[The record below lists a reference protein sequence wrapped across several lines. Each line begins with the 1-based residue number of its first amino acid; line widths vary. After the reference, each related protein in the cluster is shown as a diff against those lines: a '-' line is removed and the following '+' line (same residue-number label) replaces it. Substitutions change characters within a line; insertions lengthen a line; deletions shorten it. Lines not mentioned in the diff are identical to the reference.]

1 MKPGTRAFWRP
12 EVPAR
17 IVRLAARLATRL
29 LLCAG
34 LLAAG
39 HGAWG
44 ADALVHYTSAEM
56 LREEGA
62 SFKPLAAV
70 VDENALP
77 GNWAKVALPLVI
89 PKSAAKPETPVAG
102 KPPVVTTWLRVRLDE
117 LQGVRAPTH
126 FYLLRWLAAGQI
138 AVYADGRLRYRST
151 GSAVWNLFNH
161 PALLLPLNLTA
172 DSPPPRALL
181 IRLDSL
187 PSPEAAI
194 SSFYAGDSNSLIEM
208 AAGRDWL
215 AYQLPFMSSAAFLAV
230 GIFSLAV
237 WVVRRHPASLLLFAI
252 AVTGAIRRW
261 HFQLGPEKLIVSD
274 AWFIWLTLNALMWQ
288 LLALHHFMQF
298 LHGRHMRRLSWL
310 MLGIAVVFS
319 FITLPFA
326 SLMPSLLVVRPY
338 AHLLLIGMGT
348 VVTGIGLWHSWRSP
362 SPDAKMLSFA
372 LLVSYVFGFYDWAR
386 IKYVLDLESYYLT
399 PYAAM
404 VLFAVFVVIMFRQY
418 VGALATVE
426 QLNSGLEE
434 SLKNRETELAAS
446 YQRLREVEQRE
457 TLSQERQRLTQDMHD
472 GLGSSLVSAL
482 RVVEGGRLSEA
493 DVAEVLKG
501 CIDDLKLTID
511 SLEPVEADLLL
522 LLATLRFRLGP
533 RLAGAGIS
541 LRWEISDVPP
551 LDWLDPRNAL
561 HILRILQEAFTNTLK
576 HTRATQIRVMTGA
589 EDGHVSVIIADNGGG
604 FDIGQA
610 LAKGGKGLAN
620 QQRRAQAIGAEILLH
635 SSNAGTT
642 LTLRLPEKRPQG

>member
-12 EVPAR
+12 EVLAR
-17 IVRLAARLATRL
+17 AARRL
-29 LLCAG
+29 VLFAG
-34 LLAAG
+34 LLAG
-39 HGAWG
+39 CGALW
-44 ADALVHYTSAEM
+44 AAPPVVHYTGAEM

-62 SFKPLAAV
+62 AFKPLAAA
-70 VDENALP
+70 VDDAALP
-77 GNWAKVALPLVI
+77 GSWTQVALPRVI
-89 PKSAAKPETPVAG
+89 ETPAATSTG
-102 KPPVVTTWLRVRLDE
+102 KRPVVTTWLRIRLAE
-117 LQGVRAPTH
+117 LQGTKGATH
-126 FYLLRWLAAGQI
+126 FYLIRWLAAGQI
-138 AVYADGRLRYRST
+138 AVYADGQLRYRST
-151 GSAVWNLFNH
+151 GSNVWNLFNH
-161 PALLLPLNLTA
+161 PALLLPLNLSA
-172 DSPPPRALL
+172 DSPPPRTLL

-187 PSPEAAI
+187 PAPEAAI
-194 SSFYAGDSNSLIEM
+194 SSFYAGDSDSLVEM

-230 GIFSLAV
+230 GLFSLAV
-237 WVVRRHPASLLLFAI
+237 WVVRRHPTSLLLFVI

-288 LLALHHFMQF
+288 LLALHHFMQL
-298 LHGRHMRRLSWL
+298 LHGRLMRRLSWL

-319 FITLPFA
+319 LITLPFA
-326 SLMPSLLVVRPY
+326 SLLPSLMVFRPY

-348 VVTGIGLWHSWRSP
+348 VVTATGLWHSWRSP

-372 LLVSYVFGFYDWAR
+372 LLISYVFGFYDWAR

-404 VLFAVFVVIMFRQY
+404 ILFVVFVVIMFRQY

-446 YQRLREVEQRE
+446 YQKLREVEQRE
-457 TLSQERQRLTQDMHD
+457 VLSQERQRLTQDMHD

-511 SLEPVEADLLL
+511 SMEPVEADLLL

-533 RLAGAGIS
+533 RLAGAGVS
-541 LRWEISDVPP
+541 LRWEVSDVPP

-604 FDIGQA
+604 FSSQHA
-610 LAKGGKGLAN
+610 LASGGKGLAN
-620 QQRRAQAIGAEILLH
+620 QQRRAQAIGAELLLH
-635 SSNAGTT
+635 SCATGTT
-642 LTLRLPEKRPQG
+642 LTLKLPVRRPQGPPAAN

>member
-12 EVPAR
+12 EVLAR
-17 IVRLAARLATRL
+17 AARRLA
-29 LLCAG
+29 LCAG
-34 LLAAG
+34 LLAG
-39 HGAWG
+39 CP
-44 ADALVHYTSAEM
+44 ALWAAPPVVHYTGAEM

-62 SFKPLAAV
+62 GFKPLAAT
-70 VDENALP
+70 VDDTTLP
-77 GNWAKVALPLVI
+77 GSWTKVALPRVI
-89 PKSAAKPETPVAG
+89 ETPAATGAG
-102 KPPVVTTWLRVRLDE
+102 KRPVVTTWLRIRLDE
-117 LQGVRAPTH
+117 LQGAQGPTH

-138 AVYADGRLRYRST
+138 AVYADGQLRYRST
-151 GSAVWNLFNH
+151 GSPVWNLFNH

-172 DSPPPRALL
+172 DSPPPRTLL

-194 SSFYAGDSNSLIEM
+194 SSFYAGDSDSLVEM
-208 AAGRDWL
+208 AAKRDWL
-215 AYQLPFMSSAAFLAV
+215 AYQLPFMCSAAFLAV
-230 GIFSLAV
+230 GLFSLAV
-237 WVVRRHPASLLLFAI
+237 WVVRRHPANLYLFAI
-252 AVTGAIRRW
+252 AVLSATRRW

-274 AWFIWLTLNALMWQ
+274 AWFIWLTLSALMWQ
-288 LLALHHFMQF
+288 SLATHYFMQL
-298 LHGRHMRRLSWL
+298 LHGRAMPRFSRA
-310 MLGIAVVFS
+310 MLATAVLFS
-319 FITLPFA
+319 IVTLPFA
-326 SLMPSLLVVRPY
+326 SVVPSLLALRPY
-338 AHLLLIGMGT
+338 AHLLLIAMGT
-348 VVTGIGLWHSWRSP
+348 LVLALGLWHSWRSR
-362 SPDAKMLSFA
+362 SLDAKMLSIAF
-372 LLVSYVFGFYDWAR
+372 LLNYVFGVYDWAR

-404 VLFAVFVVIMFRQY
+404 ILFVVFVVIMFRQY

-446 YQRLREVEQRE
+446 YQKLREVEQRE
-457 TLSQERQRLTQDMHD
+457 VLSQERQRLTQDMHD

-511 SLEPVEADLLL
+511 SMEPVEADLLL

-533 RLAGAGIS
+533 RLAGAGVS
-541 LRWEISDVPP
+541 LRWEVSDVPP

-589 EDGHVSVIIADNGGG
+589 EDGYVSVIIADNGGG
-604 FDIGQA
+604 FSPEQA
-610 LAKGGKGLAN
+610 RAGGGKGLAN
-620 QQRRAQAIGAEILLH
+620 QQRRAQAIGAELLLH
-635 SSNAGTT
+635 SSAAGTS
-642 LTLRLPEKRPQG
+642 LTLRLPEKRLQG

>member
-12 EVPAR
+12 EVLVR
-17 IVRLAARLATRL
+17 IAHLAARWL
-29 LLCAG
+29 LVCG
-34 LLAAG
+34 SLLAASA
-39 HGAWG
+39 GAW
-44 ADALVHYTSAEM
+44 AAEAVVHYTSAEM
-56 LREEGA
+56 LREEVA

-70 VDENALP
+70 VDDAAWP
-77 GNWAKVALPLVI
+77 GKWTKVELPLVI
-89 PKSAAKPETPVAG
+89 PKSVASGAG
-102 KPPVVTTWLRVRLDE
+102 KPPLVTTWLRVRLDE
-117 LQGVRAPTH
+117 LQGGTGPTH
-126 FYLLRWLAAGQI
+126 FYLIRWLAAGQI
-138 AVYADGRLRYRST
+138 AVYADGQLRYRST
-151 GSAVWNLFNH
+151 GSPVWNLFNH

-172 DSPPPRALL
+172 DSPPPRTLL

-194 SSFYAGDSNSLIEM
+194 SSFYAGNADSLIEM
-208 AAGRDWL
+208 AAKRDWL

-237 WVVRRHPASLLLFAI
+237 WVVRRHLASLLLFAI
-252 AVTGAIRRW
+252 AVLSAIRRW

-288 LLALHHFMQF
+288 LLALHHFMQL
-298 LHGRHMRRLSWL
+298 LHGRVMRRLSWL

-319 FITLPFA
+319 LITLPFA
-326 SLMPSLLVVRPY
+326 SLLPSLLVFRPY
-338 AHLLLIGMGT
+338 AHLALISMGS
-348 VVTGIGLWHSWRSP
+348 VVTGAALWHSWRSR

-372 LLVSYVFGFYDWAR
+372 LLISYVFGFYDWAR
-386 IKYVLDLESYYLT
+386 LKYVLDLESYYLT

-404 VLFAVFVVIMFRQY
+404 MLFAVFVVIMFRQY

-446 YQRLREVEQRE
+446 YERLREVEQRE

-511 SLEPVEADLLL
+511 SMEPVEADLLL

-533 RLAGAGIS
+533 RLAGAGVS

-576 HTRATQIRVMTGA
+576 HTRATQIRVTTGV
-589 EDGHVSVIIADNGGG
+589 EDGYVTVTITDNGGG
-604 FDIGQA
+604 FAVAQA
-610 LAKGGKGLAN
+610 QAGGGKGLAN
-620 QQRRAQAIGAEILLH
+620 QQRRAQAIGAEIVLTA
-635 SSNAGTT
+635 NDAGTT
-642 LTLRLPEKRPQG
+642 LTLRLPEKRNPG

>member
-1 MKPGTRAFWRP
+1 MGRRP
-12 EVPAR
+12 V
-17 IVRLAARLATRL
+17 
-29 LLCAG
+29 
-34 LLAAG
+34 
-39 HGAWG
+39 
-44 ADALVHYTSAEM
+44 VHYTSAEM

-62 SFKPLAAV
+62 SFKPLAAT
-70 VDENALP
+70 VDDSRLAGKLD
-77 GNWAKVALPLVI
+77 KVELPLVI
-89 PKSAAKPETPVAG
+89 PPPACNRRRQATRRHHLAAHTARRTAG
-102 KPPVVTTWLRVRLDE
+102 HAR
-117 LQGVRAPTH
+117 PTH

-138 AVYADGRLRYRST
+138 AVYADGQLRYRST
-151 GSAVWNLFNH
+151 GSPVWNLFNH

-172 DSPPPRALL
+172 DSPPPRTLL

-194 SSFYAGDSNSLIEM
+194 SSFYAGDSGSLIEM
-208 AAGRDWL
+208 AARRDWL
-215 AYQLPFMSSAAFLAV
+215 AYQLPFMCSAAFLAV

-237 WVVRRHPASLLLFAI
+237 WVVRRHPASLLPVCDGGAERDTALAFPAGLRKTDRQRRLVYLAHPQRPDV
-252 AVTGAIRRW
+252 AVAGT
-261 HFQLGPEKLIVSD
+261 HYFL
-274 AWFIWLTLNALMWQ
+274 
-288 LLALHHFMQF
+288 QF
-298 LHGRHMRRLSWL
+298 LHGRVMPRLSRV
-310 MLGIAVVFS
+310 MLGTAVLFS
-319 FITLPFA
+319 VVTLPFA
-326 SLMPSLLVVRPY
+326 AVVPSLLALRPY

-348 VVTGIGLWHSWRSP
+348 VVLVVGLWHSWRSK
-362 SPDAKMLSFA
+362 SLDAKMLSIAF
-372 LLVSYVFGFYDWAR
+372 LLNYVFGVYDWAR
-386 IKYVLDLESYYLT
+386 LKYLLDLESYYLT

-404 VLFAVFVVIMFRQY
+404 ALFAVFVVIMFRQY
-418 VGALATVE
+418 IGALAGVE
-426 QLNSGLEE
+426 QLNSGLEA

-446 YQRLREVEQRE
+446 YQKLREVEQRE

-533 RLAGAGIS
+533 RLAGAGVS

-576 HTRATQIRVMTGA
+576 HTRATQIRR
-589 EDGHVSVIIADNGGG
+589 DDRRGGRLRHR
-604 FDIGQA
+604 DHHR
-610 LAKGGKGLAN
+610 
-620 QQRRAQAIGAEILLH
+620 QRR
-635 SSNAGTT
+635 
-642 LTLRLPEKRPQG
+642 RL

>member
-12 EVPAR
+12 EVLAQV
-17 IVRLAARLATRL
+17 VRLLVV
-29 LLCAG
+29 CG
-34 LLAAG
+34 SLLAAG
-39 HGAWG
+39 AGAW
-44 ADALVHYTSAEM
+44 ATETVVHYTSAEM
-56 LREEGA
+56 LREEAA
-62 SFKPLAAV
+62 SFKPLTAV
-70 VDENALP
+70 VDEAALP
-77 GNWAKVALPLVI
+77 GRWTKVELPLVI
-89 PKSAAKPETPVAG
+89 PKPSAAGSA

-117 LQGVRAPTH
+117 LQGMRTPTH

-138 AVYADGRLRYRST
+138 AVYADGQLRYRST

-172 DSPPPRALL
+172 DSPPPRTLL

-187 PSPEAAI
+187 PSPEAAV

-208 AAGRDWL
+208 AAKRDWL
-215 AYQLPFMSSAAFLAV
+215 AYQLPFMCSAAFLAV

-237 WVVRRHPASLLLFAI
+237 WVVRRHPASLYLFAI
-252 AVTGAIRRW
+252 AVLSATRRW

-274 AWFIWLTLNALMWQ
+274 AWFIWLTLSALMWQ
-288 LLALHHFMQF
+288 SLITHYFLQF
-298 LHGRHMRRLSWL
+298 LHGRVMPWLSRV
-310 MLGIAVVFS
+310 MLGMAVVFS
-319 FITLPFA
+319 VVTLPFA
-326 SLMPSLLVVRPY
+326 AVIPSLLTLRPY
-338 AHLLLIGMGT
+338 AHLLLIAMGT
-348 VVTGIGLWHSWRSP
+348 VVLVVGLWHSWRSR
-362 SPDAKMLSFA
+362 SLDAKMLSIAF
-372 LLVSYVFGFYDWAR
+372 LLNYVFGVYDWAR
-386 IKYVLDLESYYLT
+386 LKYVLDLESYYLT

-404 VLFAVFVVIMFRQY
+404 ALFAVFVVIMFRQY
-418 VGALATVE
+418 VGALDGVE
-426 QLNSGLEE
+426 RLNAGLEE

-446 YQRLREVEQRE
+446 YDKLREVEQRQ

-482 RVVEGGRLSEA
+482 RVVEGGQLSEA

-533 RLAGAGIS
+533 RLAGAGVS

-576 HTRATQIRVMTGA
+576 HTRATQIRVTTGV
-589 EDGHVSVIIADNGGG
+589 EDGYVTVTIADNGGG
-604 FDIGQA
+604 FAVAQA
-610 LAKGGKGLAN
+610 QASGGKGLAN
-620 QQRRAQAIGAEILLH
+620 QQRRAQAIGAEIMLA
-635 SSNAGTT
+635 SNDAGTT
-642 LTLRLPEKRPQG
+642 LTLKLPEKRGQG

>member
-12 EVPAR
+12 EVLAR
-17 IVRLAARLATRL
+17 AARRL
-29 LLCAG
+29 VLCAG
-34 LLAAG
+34 LMAGCTALWAAPPV
-39 HGAWG
+39 
-44 ADALVHYTSAEM
+44 VHYTSAEM
-56 LREEGA
+56 LREEGR

-70 VDENALP
+70 VDEAALP
-77 GNWAKVALPLVI
+77 GSWTKVELPLVI
-89 PKSAAKPETPVAG
+89 PTPVAQPAASGGG

-117 LQGVRAPTH
+117 LQGLRSPTH
-126 FYLLRWLAAGQI
+126 FYLIRWLAAGQI
-138 AVYADGRLRYRST
+138 AVYADGKLRYRST
-151 GSAVWNLFNH
+151 GSPVWNLFNH
-161 PALLLPLNLTA
+161 PALLLPLNQTA
-172 DSPPPRALL
+172 DSPPPQTLL
-181 IRLDSL
+181 IRMDSL

-194 SSFYAGDSNSLIEM
+194 SSFYAGDSDSLVDM
-208 AAGRDWL
+208 AAKRDWL

-237 WVVRRHPASLLLFAI
+237 WAVRRHPASLLLFAI
-252 AVTGAIRRW
+252 ALMAAIRRW

-288 LLALHHFMQF
+288 LLALHHFLQL
-298 LHGRHMRRLSWL
+298 LHGRVMRRLSWL

-319 FITLPFA
+319 LITLPFA
-326 SLMPSLLVVRPY
+326 SLLPSLLVFRPY

-348 VVTGIGLWHSWRSP
+348 VVTGLGLWHSWRST

-372 LLVSYVFGFYDWAR
+372 LLISYVFGFYDWAR
-386 IKYVLDLESYYLT
+386 LKYVLDLESYYLT

-404 VLFAVFVVIMFRQY
+404 ILFVVFVVIMFRQY

-426 QLNSGLEE
+426 QVNSGLEE
-434 SLKNRETELAAS
+434 TLRKRETELAAS
-446 YQRLREVEQRE
+446 YEKLRDVEQRQ

-501 CIDDLKLTID
+501 CIDDLKLAID

-533 RLAGAGIS
+533 RLAGAGVS

-576 HTRATQIRVMTGA
+576 HTRATQIRVTTGA
-589 EDGHVSVIIADNGGG
+589 EDGYVTVTVTDNGGG
-604 FDIGQA
+604 FSVAQAEHAGQ
-610 LAKGGKGLAN
+610 GLAN
-620 QQRRAQAIGAEILLH
+620 QRRRAQAIGAEIVLT
-635 SSNAGTT
+635 SSDVGTT
-642 LTLRLPEKRPQG
+642 LTLKLPEKRSPG

>member
-12 EVPAR
+12 DVLAR
-17 IVRLAARLATRL
+17 FVRL
-29 LLCAG
+29 LLVCGG

-39 HGAWG
+39 PWAWA
-44 ADALVHYTSAEM
+44 ADAVVHYTRAEM
-56 LREEGA
+56 LREEGPR
-62 SFKPLAAV
+62 FKPLAAQ
-70 VDENALP
+70 VDEAALP
-77 GNWAKVALPLVI
+77 GNWTTVELPLVI
-89 PKSAAKPETPVAG
+89 PKSAALPAASPAASGTA
-102 KPPVVTTWLRVRLDE
+102 KPPLVTTWLRVRLDE
-117 LQGVRAPTH
+117 LQGMRTPTH
-126 FYLLRWLAAGQI
+126 FYLIRWLAAGQI
-138 AVYADGRLRYRST
+138 AVYADGKLRYRST
-151 GSAVWNLFNH
+151 GSPVWNLFNH

-172 DSPPPRALL
+172 DSAPPRTLL
-181 IRLDSL
+181 IRMDSL

-208 AAGRDWL
+208 AAKRDWL

-237 WVVRRHPASLLLFAI
+237 WVIRRHPASLLLFVI
-252 AVTGAIRRW
+252 ALMGAIRRW

-288 LLALHHFMQF
+288 LLALHHFMQL
-298 LHGRHMRRLSWL
+298 LHGRVMRRLGWL

-319 FITLPFA
+319 VITLPFA
-326 SLMPSLLVVRPY
+326 SLVPSLLVIRPY
-338 AHLLLIGMGT
+338 AHLLLISMGT
-348 VVTGIGLWHSWRSP
+348 VVTAIGLWHSWRSP

-372 LLVSYVFGFYDWAR
+372 LLISYVFGFYDWAR
-386 IKYVLDLESYYLT
+386 LKYVLDLESYYLT

-404 VLFAVFVVIMFRQY
+404 ILFAVFVVIMFRQY

-434 SLKNRETELAAS
+434 RLKNRETELAAS
-446 YQRLREVEQRE
+446 YEKLREAEQRQ

-493 DVAEVLKG
+493 DVAEVLRG

-511 SLEPVEADLLL
+511 SMEPVEADLLL

-533 RLAGAGIS
+533 RLAGAGVS
-541 LRWEISDVPP
+541 LQWEISDVPP
-551 LDWLDPRNAL
+551 LPWLDPRNAL

-576 HTRATQIRVMTGA
+576 HTRATQMRVTTGA
-589 EDGHVSVIIADNGGG
+589 QDGYVTVTITDNGGG
-604 FDIGQA
+604 FPVDQA
-610 LAKGGKGLAN
+610 LAGGGKGLAN
-620 QQRRAQAIGAEILLH
+620 QQRRAQAIGAEIVLTT
-635 SSNAGTT
+635 NDAGTT
-642 LTLRLPEKRPQG
+642 LVLKLPEKRLPG